1 MPGLESLSF
10 KNIILCSMGF
20 MSFFMLLFVLPRQL
34 ASIGYERVEVLN
46 FPTERPVHH
55 SAPEFSLPL
64 STTPTTSSSP
74 IPTPTPL
81 NADQIRQA
89 SFENIYSKKVHS
101 LCLIHRPGEMESLL
115 VDLEALNITL

>member
-20 MSFFMLLFVLPRQL
+20 MSFFIMLFVLPRQL
-34 ASIGYERVEVLN
+34 ASVGYERVEVLN
-46 FPTERPVHH
+46 LPKERPVHH

-74 IPTPTPL
+74 IPTPTPTPL

-101 LCLIHRPGEMESLL
+101 YCLI
-115 VDLEALNITL
+115 VDLGKWGVS